1 MKFQYL
7 VLLFFISISSW
18 GYTPPKSNYEIWQEL
33 SYEEKQ
39 KELNK
44 TEISYQRY
52 LNEKPK
58 SDDDYYL
65 RKLKRLRDTSNAQL
79 INDRWLVKNPVSD
92 NPVLKSPGD
101 DLLKTLFGAGMYSI
115 FGGNPGEYIAAEYE
129 LEHGSPYDGICP
141 CPYSRAKDGSRCG
154 ERSAYSRSG
163 GQSPRCY

>member
-58 SDDDYYL
+58 SDDYYY
-65 RKLKRLRDTSNAQL
+65 RKWKRLTGTSNTQI
-79 INDRWLVKNPVSD
+79 INDPWLVKNPVSD

-115 FGGNPGEYIAAEYE
+115 FGGNPGEYIGAKYE